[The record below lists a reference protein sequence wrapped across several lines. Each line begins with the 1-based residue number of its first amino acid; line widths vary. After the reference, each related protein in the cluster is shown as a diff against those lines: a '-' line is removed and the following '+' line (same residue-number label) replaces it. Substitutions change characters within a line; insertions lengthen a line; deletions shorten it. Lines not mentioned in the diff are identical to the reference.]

1 MTKTEKYLLDEMTK
15 AMELKNELQL
25 QLLIAEQEYESIKAA
40 YLAYLGG
47 NGND

>member
-25 QLLIAEQEYESIKAA
+25 QLLIAE
-40 YLAYLGG
+40 
-47 NGND
+47 